1 MNSVPGSSTVPGSWW
16 LLSIFWNNEQKDE
29 WNISSF
35 PLPMVTSQPLS
46 PHTRTIAVTS
56 QLIVLPPIFPGF
68 NSSCCHHQASHAYL
82 PLTSHHSPAE
92 KLSVTPHWLP
102 DRIQIH
108 DLRLQG
114 HYILASINISNHLP
128 KTTHVSKPCVLF
140 SCILYLTTSMTIP
153 RPFPCGKWEVM
164 FPFWSVLQGT

>member
-1 MNSVPGSSTVPGSWW
+1 
-16 LLSIFWNNEQKDE
+16 
-29 WNISSF
+29 
-35 PLPMVTSQPLS
+35 MVTTQPLS

-82 PLTSHHSPAE
+82 PLTSHHSPVE

-114 HYILASINISNHLP
+114 HYILASINISNYLP

-140 SCILYLTTSMTIP
+140 SCILYLTTS
-153 RPFPCGKWEVM
+153 RPSPGHFPVGNGKWCSHFDLFSRVRNI
-164 FPFWSVLQGT
+164 WAKTRSVTRKK